1 MVHPVDGRID
11 LGLKAHSTGNILW
24 IGFRVSSMKCLRLL
38 SICTISGSGD
48 GTPAKP
54 EVHEAAYGLFIL
66 QGGVKGP

>member
-24 IGFRVSSMKCLRLL
+24 IGFRVSSMKCLGLL
-38 SICTISGSGD
+38 SIGD
-48 GTPAKP
+48 GTLAKP